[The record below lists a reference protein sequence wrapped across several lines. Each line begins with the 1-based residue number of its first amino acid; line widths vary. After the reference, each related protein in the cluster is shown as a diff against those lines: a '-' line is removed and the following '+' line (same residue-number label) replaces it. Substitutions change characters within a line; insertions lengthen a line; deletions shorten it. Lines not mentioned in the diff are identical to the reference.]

1 MNLPRPRFTVRSLM
15 VIVVLV
21 AVDFV
26 IVRHMSEAP
35 RDVGIAFVTLP
46 MANALI
52 LVAPR
57 AWGGATRRFWVG
69 FEIAGW
75 LMVLLFGYLSHSHG
89 ATFFRPANSVHP
101 WATIQNIYI
110 RNIYLFSVDCVVYT
124 PPQVLVAW
132 FVGWMFAG
140 LALRPDSHKNML

>member
-1 MNLPRPRFTVRSLM
+1 MLV
-15 VIVVLV
+15 VVLV

-26 IVRHMSEAP
+26 IVRHMLEAP
-35 RDVGIAFVTLP
+35 RDIGIAFVTLP

-57 AWGGATRRFWVG
+57 AWSGGATRRFWIG

-89 ATFFRPANSVHP
+89 ATFFRPANSVYP
-101 WATIQNIYI
+101 WITIKNFYFQH
-110 RNIYLFSVDCVVYT
+110 IYLFSIDLVFYT
-124 PPQVLVAW
+124 PPQILVAW
-132 FVGWMFAG
+132 FVGWIIARLNQRG
-140 LALRPDSHKNML
+140 PEARNLVECS